1 MADIESVAD
10 SLAELRRL
18 GHSFRSLI
26 SYVGDDSINQWL
38 RLRRDGNLILDD
50 IFYHSLTSS
59 SGFFKSIDGFQ
70 NLELSAWD
78 CPTGKNMLFKRLIG
92 FELEPRYRSF
102 KARFAHYFEDGSQ
115 LTRELCFSSGLI
127 FQPVIPVDPSIASD
141 EKQLWVAH
149 KFELCDRCARGCE
162 MLIEVI
168 EREMAAQKPI
178 QQADD
183 GEDGKRVREPRLSV
197 NARMLEYFQKNPQ
210 AVDYSV
216 TKWEEV
222 LGCSRSTI
230 HATQT
235 WKFLMTLRKE
245 NGLRM
250 LERQSNAASDKSNAP
265 GKSKKIKPKDLQ

>member
-26 SYVGDDSINQWL
+26 SYVGDDSISQWL
-38 RLRRDGNLILDD
+38 RLRRDGNLILDN

-78 CPTGKNMLFKRLIG
+78 CRTGKNMLFKRLIG

-141 EKQLWVAH
+141 EKKLWVAH

-162 MLIEVI
+162 ILIEVI
-168 EREMAAQKPI
+168 EREMAAHKPI

-183 GEDGKRVREPRLSV
+183 GEDDNGIPRL
-197 NARMLEYFQKNPQ
+197 ALQ
-210 AVDYSV
+210 AVIDGGDAGLINQAIKVPAAERYSA
-216 TKWEEV
+216 TMMKMLAEDRKYYEWG
-222 LGCSRSTI
+222 LDDWAIHFSASRKTIQSTDAWRYI
-230 HATQT
+230 MAY
-235 WKFLMTLRKE
+235 R
-245 NGLRM
+245 
-250 LERQSNAASDKSNAP
+250 ERQKQNR
-265 GKSKKIKPKDLQ
+265 SKE